1 MLLSIQGHG
10 LNISKRFETYVNN
23 KAEKLDR
30 YLPGVEDVRVE
41 VTPQSAKEDAPK
53 AIQLT
58 VRRKRTLLR
67 VEERNP
73 DIYAGFDRALDNMY
87 QRIARYKGKRLGNK
101 RGGAPADA
109 ELEAAEAL
117 PIDVDDYADPKPV
130 VKTKVFELAPLA
142 VLSCGF
148 LIWQLP
154 DNTFVFYGVWYA
166 IGMVDF
172 FGYSRNNT
180 VLVEKAIAELRA

>member
-130 VKTKVFELAPLA
+130 VKTKVFTVVPMSSEEAIEQMELI
-142 VLSCGF
+142 GHDF
-148 LIWQLP
+148 
-154 DNTFVFYGVWYA
+154 FVFINDASSATNVVYRRKDGGYGLL
-166 IGMVDF
+166 MP
-172 FGYSRNNT
+172 
-180 VLVEKAIAELRA
+180 EK